1 METRQVIG
9 IIYCNVSGRSTRGE
23 TPDRTRC
30 DAQETG
36 SCTALHRTAKDGE
49 MARSCEPDRL
59 SLEHGVG
66 YGTVIG
72 CADRSTDGLRLADAC
87 SGPYA

>member
-1 METRQVIG
+1 MTFRLG
-9 IIYCNVSGRSTRGE
+9 FTNGNRAGHWNHYCNVSGRSTRGE
-23 TPDRTRC
+23 TPDRLRC
-30 DAQETG
+30 DAQAH
-36 SCTALHRTAKDGE
+36 ALHRTAKDGD

-72 CADRSTDGLRLADAC
+72 CADR
-87 SGPYA
+87 